1 MIIIVVIIYIYM
13 YKCKYI
19 YICMYVYI
27 YICVICY
34 ISAVSILGFVKQL
47 LGGAFDPLKSAET
60 HDLDRPETQHL
71 N

>member
-1 MIIIVVIIYIYM
+1 MYVCVYIYM
-13 YKCKYI
+13 
-19 YICMYVYI
+19 
-27 YICVICY
+27 CVICY